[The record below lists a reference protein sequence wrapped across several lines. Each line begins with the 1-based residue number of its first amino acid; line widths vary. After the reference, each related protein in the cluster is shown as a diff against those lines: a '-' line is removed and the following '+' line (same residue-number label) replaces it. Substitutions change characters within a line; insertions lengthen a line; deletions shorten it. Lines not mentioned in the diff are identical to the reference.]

1 MLTNNRN
8 KPHAFIFQEL
18 GITLWKLRYPVV
30 LDNIN
35 PIKLWPCLRLVLISS
50 DFPISLD
57 DPFVKDVIR
66 AMQINPREVYALTTN
81 QIKILIIPSEFSCYC
96 WWIGTKVLNNLN
108 SICLITPS
116 LPILKCD
123 IHAKRD
129 LWRQISSIRLNT

>member
-8 KPHAFIFQEL
+8 KPYAFIFQEL

-66 AMQINPREVYALTTN
+66 AMQINPKEVYALTTN

-96 WWIGTKVLNNLN
+96 WWIGTEVSNNLN

-129 LWRQISSIRLNT
+129 LWRQISGIKLNT